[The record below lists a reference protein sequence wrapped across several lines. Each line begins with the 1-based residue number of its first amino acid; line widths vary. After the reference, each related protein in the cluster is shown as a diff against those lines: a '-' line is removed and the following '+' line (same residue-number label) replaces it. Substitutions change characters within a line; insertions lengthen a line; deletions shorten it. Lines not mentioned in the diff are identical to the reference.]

1 MLTTGVR
8 IAPVSDEMQ
17 RHLRAALISLL
28 VLGTL
33 ACREATESQPIVRP
47 LVGTVAEG
55 TLTLPN
61 RATSVKF
68 AVIGD
73 SGRGTPPQHEVAAQ
87 MLAYRER
94 FPYAFVLMLG
104 RQHL

>member
-1 MLTTGVR
+1 MAVVGRWVFLVILLGFVA
-8 IAPVSDEMQ
+8 IAITVVATRPSARPSRMPVARDVP
-17 RHLRAALISLL
+17 AAGLD
-28 VLGTL
+28 
-33 ACREATESQPIVRP
+33 P
-47 LVGTVAEG
+47 G

-87 MLAYRER
+87 MVAYRAT
-94 FPYAFVLMLG
+94 FPVS
-104 RQHL
+104 RSC